1 MQSTTTRHVR
11 TLLTLSVIVRLAIW
25 ILITISAY
33 FLPLFDAS
41 PGIWISGTLPSSIL
55 LRWDAFH
62 FAHIA
67 KEGYVY
73 EHEWAFFN
81 GLPLLMRVLAHLQA
95 VAGLGSND
103 WGTLL
108 RSGAG
113 MAILCDSTHVLY
125 HLSLHHLRSHSLAF
139 LSTALSVF
147 SSSPAALK
155 LASYN
160 EPFFTYLSYRGML
173 ACARSKWAAASI
185 CFALASMFR
194 SNGIF
199 LSGFILWG
207 MLIAPFL
214 AGQKNLV
221 SISIRVMT
229 SELMHLFQLTPSHLL
244 KCVLLTALPLVPF
257 IHHNIIAYLRFCK
270 PSATRIPDWCTRN
283 MIPSIYSHVQ
293 SKYWN
298 VGFLRYWTVSNIPN
312 FILAFPALLHV
323 FAFCWFYLSNLPAI
337 IPHIAPWIRSDN
349 NDIRPPQLVSP
360 FLSPSLLP
368 HVLHALALT
377 SILTFNAHVQISLRL
392 LPSLP
397 LTYWA
402 AARLMLDLPKWG
414 KAWITWSILW
424 GALSC
429 VLWAVFLPP
438 A

>member
-1 MQSTTTRHVR
+1 MGSRSLSNEMQLATTRHVQ
-11 TLLTLSVIVRLAIW
+11 TLSILSVVVRLAVW
-25 ILITISAY
+25 ILVSISAY
-33 FLPLFDAS
+33 LLPLFDAS
-41 PGIWISGTLPSSIL
+41 PCIWISGTPPRPLSVL
-55 LRWDAFH
+55 LRWDVFH

-67 KEGYVY
+67 SEGYVY

-81 GLPLLMRVLAHLQA
+81 GLPLLMRMSAHLQA
-95 VAGLGSND
+95 LAGFSSSS

-108 RSGAG
+108 RGGAG

-125 HLSLHHLRSHSLAF
+125 HLSLHHFRSPSLAF
-139 LSTALSVF
+139 LSAALSVL
-147 SSSPAALK
+147 SSSPVALK
-155 LASYN
+155 LAPYN
-160 EPFFTYLSYRGML
+160 EPFFTYFSYRGML
-173 ACARSKWAAASI
+173 ACARSHWAAASI

-194 SNGIF
+194 SNGIL

-207 MLIAPFL
+207 MLVAPFL
-214 AGQKNLV
+214 TGRKDL
-221 SISIRVMT
+221 
-229 SELMHLFQLTPSHLL
+229 LTPRCLL
-244 KCVLLTALPLVPF
+244 KCVLLTALPLIPF
-257 IHHNIIAYLRFCK
+257 IHHNITAYLRFCGLL
-270 PSATRIPDWCTRN
+270 ATSIPHWCTSN

-312 FILAFPALLHV
+312 FILALPALLHM
-323 FAFCWFYLSNLPAI
+323 FTFCWFYLSNLPATI
-337 IPHIAPWIRSDN
+337 HYIAPQICSKTN
-349 NDIRPPQLVSP
+349 EAPSPPQPDSP
-360 FLSPSLLP
+360 FLSPALLP

-377 SILTFNAHVQISLRL
+377 LILTFNAHVQISLRL

-402 AARLMLDLPKWG
+402 AARLILDLPKWG
-414 KAWITWSILW
+414 KAWVTWSVLW

>member
-1 MQSTTTRHVR
+1 MQSATTRRHVQ
-11 TLLTLSVIVRLAIW
+11 TLLTLSVIVRLAVW
-25 ILITISAY
+25 ILVYISARL
-33 FLPLFDAS
+33 LPLFDAS
-41 PGIWISGTLPSSIL
+41 PSIWINGTPPSSIL

-67 KEGYVY
+67 REGYVY

-81 GLPLLMRVLAHLQA
+81 GLPLLMRILDHLQVLA
-95 VAGLGSND
+95 GFGTNG

-108 RSGAG
+108 RGGAG

-125 HLSLHHLRSHSLAF
+125 HLSLHYFRSPSLAF
-139 LSTALSVF
+139 LSAALSLL

-160 EPFFTYLSYRGML
+160 EPFFTYFSYRGML
-173 ACARSKWAAASI
+173 ACARSQWAAASV

-194 SNGIF
+194 SNGIL

-207 MLIAPFL
+207 MLVAPFL
-214 AGQKNLV
+214 TGQKDL
-221 SISIRVMT
+221 
-229 SELMHLFQLTPSHLL
+229 LTPRRLL
-244 KCVLLTALPLVPF
+244 KCVLLTALPLIPF
-257 IHHNIIAYLRFCK
+257 IHHN
-270 PSATRIPDWCTRN
+270 DWCTNN
-283 MIPSIYSHVQ
+283 MLPSIYSHVQ

-312 FILAFPALLHV
+312 FSL
-323 FAFCWFYLSNLPAI
+323 
-337 IPHIAPWIRSDN
+337 D
-349 NDIRPPQLVSP
+349 SP

-377 SILTFNAHVQISLRL
+377 LILTFNAHVQISLRL

-414 KAWITWSILW
+414 KAWVTWSVLW

>member
-1 MQSTTTRHVR
+1 MQSATTRHVR
-11 TLLTLSVIVRLAIW
+11 TLLIISVLARLAVW
-25 ILITISAY
+25 ALVSISAY
-33 FLPLFDAS
+33 LLPLFDAS
-41 PGIWISGTLPSSIL
+41 PNIWISRTSPWASVL

-67 KEGYVY
+67 REGYVY
-73 EHEWAFFN
+73 EYEWAFFN
-81 GLPLLMRVLAHLQA
+81 GMPLLMRVSAYLQSLA
-95 VAGLGSND
+95 GFGSND
-103 WGTLL
+103 GTTLL
-108 RSGAG
+108 RGGALL
-113 MAILCDSTHVLY
+113 AILCDSTQVLY
-125 HLSLHHLRSHSLAF
+125 HLSLHHLRSPSLAF
-139 LSTALSVF
+139 LSTALSIL
-147 SSSPAALK
+147 SSSPVALR

-160 EPFFTYLSYRGML
+160 EPFFTYFSYRGML
-173 ACARSKWAAASI
+173 ACARSQWAAASI
-185 CFALASMFR
+185 SFALASMFR

-207 MLIAPFL
+207 MLITPFL
-214 AGQKNLV
+214 TGRKDL
-221 SISIRVMT
+221 
-229 SELMHLFQLTPSHLL
+229 LTPSRLL
-244 KCVLLTALPLVPF
+244 KCVLLTALPLIPF
-257 IHHNIIAYLRFCK
+257 IHHNIIAYLVFCT
-270 PSATRIPDWCTRN
+270 PSATHISDWCTSSI
-283 MIPSIYSHVQ
+283 IPSIYSHVQ
-293 SKYWN
+293 FRYWN

-312 FILAFPALLHV
+312 FILALPVLLHV
-323 FAFCWFYLSNLPAI
+323 FAFCWFYLSNLPAV
-337 IPHIAPWIRSDN
+337 IPHIVPNIRSKN
-349 NDIRPPQLVSP
+349 NNVPPPPQLDSP

-414 KAWITWSILW
+414 KAWVSWSVLW

>member
-1 MQSTTTRHVR
+1 MQSATTRRHVQ
-11 TLLTLSVIVRLAIW
+11 TLLTLSVIVRLAVW
-25 ILITISAY
+25 ILVYISARS
-33 FLPLFDAS
+33 LPLFDAS
-41 PGIWISGTLPSSIL
+41 PSIWINGTPPSSIL

-67 KEGYVY
+67 REGYVY

-81 GLPLLMRVLAHLQA
+81 GLPLLMRISDHLQA
-95 VAGLGSND
+95 LAGFDTNG

-108 RSGAG
+108 RGGAG

-125 HLSLHHLRSHSLAF
+125 HLSLHYFRSPSLAF
-139 LSTALSVF
+139 LSAALSLL
-147 SSSPAALK
+147 SSSPVALK

-185 CFALASMFR
+185 CFALASTFR

-207 MLIAPFL
+207 MLVAPFL
-214 AGQKNLV
+214 TGQKDL
-221 SISIRVMT
+221 
-229 SELMHLFQLTPSHLL
+229 LTPRRLL
-244 KCVLLTALPLVPF
+244 KCVLLTALPLIPF
-257 IHHNIIAYLRFCK
+257 IHHNVTAYLLFCK
-270 PSATRIPDWCTRN
+270 PSATHIPDWCTNN
-283 MIPSIYSHVQ
+283 MLPSIYSHVQ

-312 FILAFPALLHV
+312 FMFALPVLLNV

-337 IPHIAPWIRSDN
+337 IPHIAPRIRSKK
-349 NDIRPPQLVSP
+349 NDVPPPPQLDSP

-377 SILTFNAHVQISLRL
+377 LILTFNAHVQISLRL

-414 KAWITWSILW
+414 KAWVTWSVLW

>member
-1 MQSTTTRHVR
+1 MQLATRH
-11 TLLTLSVIVRLAIW
+11 LLTLSVVVRLAVW
-25 ILITISAY
+25 ILTSISAY

-41 PGIWISGTLPSSIL
+41 PSIWISGTPPSSVL

-67 KEGYVY
+67 REGYVY

-81 GLPLLMRVLAHLQA
+81 GLPLLMRILDHLQGL
-95 VAGLGSND
+95 AGLGSSS

-108 RSGAG
+108 RGGAG
-113 MAILCDSTHVLY
+113 MAVVCDSTHVLY
-125 HLSLHHLRSHSLAF
+125 DLSLHHFRSPSLAF
-139 LSTALSVF
+139 LSAALSVF

-160 EPFFTYLSYRGML
+160 EPFFTYFSYRGML

-185 CFALASMFR
+185 CFTLASMFR

-199 LSGFILWG
+199 SSGFILWG
-207 MLIAPFL
+207 MLVAPL
-214 AGQKNLV
+214 LTGQKNVV
-221 SISIRVMT
+221 SIK
-229 SELMHLFQLTPSHLL
+229 HLL

-257 IHHNIIAYLRFCK
+257 MHHNTIAYLRFCK
-270 PSATRIPDWCTRN
+270 PSATRIPDWCTSN

-337 IPHIAPWIRSDN
+337 IPHIAPWIRFKN
-349 NDIRPPQLVSP
+349 NDVHPPQLDSP

-368 HVLHALALT
+368 HVLHALALAL
-377 SILTFNAHVQISLRL
+377 ILTFNAHVQISLRL

-397 LTYWA
+397 ITYWA
-402 AARLMLDLPKWG
+402 AARLMLDFPKWG
-414 KAWITWSILW
+414 KAWVTWSILW

>member
-1 MQSTTTRHVR
+1 MQSTTTKHVR
-11 TLLTLSVIVRLAIW
+11 TLLFLSVVARLAVW
-25 ILITISAY
+25 TLVSISAY
-33 FLPLFDAS
+33 LLPLFDAS
-41 PGIWISGTLPSSIL
+41 PDIGTSRSWDSVL

-73 EHEWAFFN
+73 EYEWAFFN
-81 GLPLLMRVLAHLQA
+81 GLPLLMRVSAHLQA
-95 VAGLGSND
+95 LAGFGSND
-103 WGTLL
+103 WATLL
-108 RSGAG
+108 RGGAC
-113 MAILCDSTHVLY
+113 MAVLCDSTQVLY
-125 HLSLHHLRSHSLAF
+125 HLSLHHLHSPSLAF

-147 SSSPAALK
+147 SSSPAALR

-160 EPFFTYLSYRGML
+160 EPFFTYFSYRGML
-173 ACARSKWAAASI
+173 ACARSQWIAASI

-207 MLIAPFL
+207 MLITPFL
-214 AGQKNLV
+214 TGRKDL
-221 SISIRVMT
+221 
-229 SELMHLFQLTPSHLL
+229 LTHTRLL
-244 KCVLLTALPLVPF
+244 KCVLLTALPLIPF
-257 IHHNIIAYLRFCK
+257 IHHNIIAYLVFCT
-270 PSATRIPDWCTRN
+270 PSTTRIPDWCATS

-312 FILAFPALLHV
+312 FIFALPAVLHIFV
-323 FAFCWFYLSNLPAI
+323 FCWFYLSNLPAI
-337 IPHIAPWIRSDN
+337 IPHIIPQIRSKTN
-349 NDIRPPQLVSP
+349 NVPPPQLDSS

-397 LTYWA
+397 ITYWA

-414 KAWITWSILW
+414 KAWVTWSVLW

>member
-1 MQSTTTRHVR
+1 MESATKRHVR
-11 TLLTLSVIVRLAIW
+11 TLLILSVVVRLAVW
-25 ILITISAY
+25 ILVSISAY
-33 FLPLFDAS
+33 LLPLFDSS
-41 PGIWISGTLPSSIL
+41 PYILISGTSPSSVL

-67 KEGYVY
+67 REGYVY

-81 GLPLLMRVLAHLQA
+81 GLPLLMRISAHLQA
-95 VAGLGSND
+95 LAGFGSND

-108 RSGAG
+108 RGGAG
-113 MAILCDSTHVLY
+113 IAILCDSTHVLY
-125 HLSLHHLRSHSLAF
+125 HLSLHHFRSPSLAF

-147 SSSPAALK
+147 SNSPTALK
-155 LASYN
+155 LASYS
-160 EPFFTYLSYRGML
+160 EPFFTYFSYRGML
-173 ACARSKWAAASI
+173 ACARSNWATASI
-185 CFALASMFR
+185 FFALASMFR

-207 MLIAPFL
+207 MLITPFL
-214 AGQKNLV
+214 AGQKDL
-221 SISIRVMT
+221 
-229 SELMHLFQLTPSHLL
+229 LTPRRLL
-244 KCVLLTALPLVPF
+244 KCVLLTALPLIPF
-257 IHHNIIAYLRFCK
+257 IHHNIIAYLQFCNS
-270 PSATRIPDWCTRN
+270 SATRIPDWCTSN

-312 FILAFPALLHV
+312 FILALPALLHV
-323 FAFCWFYLSNLPAI
+323 FAFCWFYLSNLPSI
-337 IPHIAPWIRSDN
+337 IPHIAPRIRSKK
-349 NDIRPPQLVSP
+349 NDASSPPQLDSP

-377 SILTFNAHVQISLRL
+377 SVLTFNAHVQISLRL

-414 KAWITWSILW
+414 KAWVTWSVLW

>member
-1 MQSTTTRHVR
+1 
-11 TLLTLSVIVRLAIW
+11 
-25 ILITISAY
+25 
-33 FLPLFDAS
+33 
-41 PGIWISGTLPSSIL
+41 
-55 LRWDAFH
+55 WDAFH
-62 FAHIA
+62 FTHIA
-67 KEGYVY
+67 REGYVY

-81 GLPLLMRVLAHLQA
+81 GLPLLMRILDHLQA
-95 VAGLGSND
+95 LAGLGSSS

-108 RSGAG
+108 RAV
-113 MAILCDSTHVLY
+113 MAVVCNSTHVLY
-125 HLSLHHLRSHSLAF
+125 DLSLHHFRSPSLAF
-139 LSTALSVF
+139 LSAALSVF

-160 EPFFTYLSYRGML
+160 EPFFTYFSYRGML

-185 CFALASMFR
+185 CFTLASMFR
-194 SNGIF
+194 SNGTF
-199 LSGFILWG
+199 SSGFILWG
-207 MLIAPFL
+207 MLVAPL
-214 AGQKNLV
+214 LTGQRN
-221 SISIRVMT
+221 
-229 SELMHLFQLTPSHLL
+229 ELTPRHLL

-257 IHHNIIAYLRFCK
+257 IHHNTIAYLRFCK
-270 PSATRIPDWCTRN
+270 PSATRIPDWCTSN

-337 IPHIAPWIRSDN
+337 LPHIAPWIRTKN
-349 NDIRPPQLVSP
+349 NDVHPPQLDSP

-368 HVLHALALT
+368 HVLHALALAL
-377 SILTFNAHVQISLRL
+377 ILTFNAHVQISLRL

-397 LTYWA
+397 ITYWA

-414 KAWITWSILW
+414 KAWVTWSILW

-429 VLWAVFLPP
+429 VLWAVECV
-438 A
+438 

>member
-1 MQSTTTRHVR
+1 MQSATTRHVR
-11 TLLTLSVIVRLAIW
+11 TLLTLSVLVRLAVW
-25 ILITISAY
+25 ILVSISAY
-33 FLPLFDAS
+33 LLPLFDAS
-41 PGIWISGTLPSSIL
+41 PSIWISGTPPSSIF

-67 KEGYVY
+67 REGYVY

-81 GLPLLMRVLAHLQA
+81 GLPLLMRISAYLQDLA
-95 VAGLGSND
+95 GFGSNG

-108 RSGAG
+108 RGGAG
-113 MAILCDSTHVLY
+113 MAILCDSTLVLY
-125 HLSLHHLRSHSLAF
+125 HLSLHHFRSPSLAF
-139 LSTALSVF
+139 LSAALSLF

-155 LASYN
+155 LASYS

-173 ACARSKWAAASI
+173 ACARSKWAEASI

-207 MLIAPFL
+207 MLVTPFL
-214 AGQKNLV
+214 SGQKDL
-221 SISIRVMT
+221 
-229 SELMHLFQLTPSHLL
+229 LTPGRLL
-244 KCVLLTALPLVPF
+244 KCVLWTALPLIPF
-257 IHHNIIAYLRFCK
+257 IHHNVIAYMQFCK
-270 PSATRIPDWCTRN
+270 PPVTHIPDWCTNN
-283 MIPSIYSHVQ
+283 MLPSIYSHVQ
-293 SKYWN
+293 SEYWK
-298 VGFLRYWTVSNIPN
+298 VGFLRYWTISNIPN
-312 FILAFPALLHV
+312 FMFALPILLHV
-323 FAFCWFYLSNLPAI
+323 FAFCWFYLSNLLVI
-337 IPHIAPWIRSDN
+337 IPHIAPRIRSK
-349 NDIRPPQLVSP
+349 NDDVPPPSRLDSP

-377 SILTFNAHVQISLRL
+377 AILTFSAHVQISLRL

-414 KAWITWSILW
+414 KAWVTWSILW

>member
-1 MQSTTTRHVR
+1 MESATKRHVR
-11 TLLTLSVIVRLAIW
+11 TLLTLSVDSATCSLDISFNFCILASTVRF
-25 ILITISAY
+25 ITIH
-33 FLPLFDAS
+33 L
-41 PGIWISGTLPSSIL
+41 ISGTSPSSVL

-67 KEGYVY
+67 REGYVY

-81 GLPLLMRVLAHLQA
+81 GLPLPLA
-95 VAGLGSND
+95 GFGSND

-108 RSGAG
+108 RGGAG
-113 MAILCDSTHVLY
+113 MAIL
-125 HLSLHHLRSHSLAF
+125 
-139 LSTALSVF
+139 
-147 SSSPAALK
+147 SPTALK
-155 LASYN
+155 LASYS
-160 EPFFTYLSYRGML
+160 EPFFTYFSYRGML
-173 ACARSKWAAASI
+173 ACARSNWATASI
-185 CFALASMFR
+185 FFALASMFR

-207 MLIAPFL
+207 MLVTPFL
-214 AGQKNLV
+214 TGQKDL
-221 SISIRVMT
+221 
-229 SELMHLFQLTPSHLL
+229 LTPRRLL
-244 KCVLLTALPLVPF
+244 KCALLTALPLIPF

-270 PSATRIPDWCTRN
+270 SSTTRIPDWCTSN

-293 SKYWN
+293 SEYWN

-312 FILAFPALLHV
+312 FILALPALLHV
-323 FAFCWFYLSNLPAI
+323 FAFCWFYLSNLPSI
-337 IPHIAPWIRSDN
+337 IPHIAPRIRSKK
-349 NDIRPPQLVSP
+349 NDDPSPPQLDSP
-360 FLSPSLLP
+360 FLSP
-368 HVLHALALT
+368 
-377 SILTFNAHVQISLRL
+377 L

-414 KAWITWSILW
+414 KAWVTWSVLW